1 MKTIEIHPQ
10 HLFHVGTE
18 TNPTWEQQVN
28 AYLDVNPPSNDIIS
42 EVTSRLMNVH
52 TLRNAIRRE
61 VERFLAKN
69 INNIYVLP
77 NRFKNEKEEQI

>member
-1 MKTIEIHPQ
+1 MK
-10 HLFHVGTE
+10 
-18 TNPTWEQQVN
+18 
-28 AYLDVNPPSNDIIS
+28 AYLEVNPPSNDIIS

-77 NRFKNEKEEQI
+77 NRFKNEKEEKA